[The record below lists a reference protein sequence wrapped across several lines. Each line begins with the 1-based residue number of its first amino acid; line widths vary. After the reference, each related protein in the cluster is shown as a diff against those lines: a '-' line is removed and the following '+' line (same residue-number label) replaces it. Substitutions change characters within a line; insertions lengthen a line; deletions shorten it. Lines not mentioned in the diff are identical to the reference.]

1 MGFSDLFQLCLD
13 ALDRLVFDVF
23 DLVEGA
29 ADHAEFVG
37 VDVGGGEDLVDACLL
52 SIQTFLYSLQLPLQQ
67 QIPQSRLLMH
77 LISKSMELIE
87 KLLPLTLQVVKLLQ
101 FNFMLPLL
109 LFIADFYGADLSS
122 DVFEFGLDYSVF
134 VLLFLQLYFLGFG
147 SGEGFSDILVGTVVL
162 CMLFLGNRFFAL
174 GGAQFFF
181 QELDDIEISASNLK
195 VIVLNISVLFVMLGN
210 DLLDFCG
217 LLILNLLYL
226 LLTIFLHPDPLR
238 VHLMLILK
246 LNFITDPLMIAPHSS
261 HLFVVVSIQRI

>member
-1 MGFSDLFQLCLD
+1 M
-13 ALDRLVFDVF
+13 LV
-23 DLVEGA
+23 
-29 ADHAEFVG
+29 
-37 VDVGGGEDLVDACLL
+37 LL
-52 SIQTFLYSLQLPLQQ
+52 
-67 QIPQSRLLMH
+67 
-77 LISKSMELIE
+77 
-87 KLLPLTLQVVKLLQ
+87 LLQ
-101 FNFMLPLL
+101 FYPLRFCPEEWL
-109 LFIADFYGADLSS
+109 CDIFVGA
-122 DVFEFGLDYSVF
+122 
-134 VLLFLQLYFLGFG
+134 
-147 SGEGFSDILVGTVVL
+147 VVL
-162 CMLFLGNRFFAL
+162 GVLFLGNRFFGF

-226 LLTIFLHPDPLR
+226 LLTIFFHPDPLR